1 MAFYDFPTL
10 CPALFHQHEKKSTSV
25 IDSEVLAEQQREY
38 ELWVRLNNTSAG
50 GSIFTCVILQAKE
63 LKHSPF
69 QAPLGLR
76 RQDYDVA
83 AAADRSI
90 EVEESEA
97 DSQSDVEDSNGSLEG
112 DDSEQMDDDASV
124 QDFAMGQH

>member
-38 ELWVRLNNTSAG
+38 ELW
-50 GSIFTCVILQAKE
+50 AKE

>member
-1 MAFYDFPTL
+1 M
-10 CPALFHQHEKKSTSV
+10 
-25 IDSEVLAEQQREY
+25 
-38 ELWVRLNNTSAG
+38 
-50 GSIFTCVILQAKE
+50 CVVFQTKE

-83 AAADRSI
+83 AAAADRS
-90 EVEESEA
+90 VEAEGSEEEE
-97 DSQSDVEDSNGSLEG
+97 SDVEDSNGGSLEG
-112 DDSEQMDDDASV
+112 EDSEQMEDDNSV